1 MREKLLLL
9 RGNLHGDGLKKA
21 QGELGKSPSVP
32 PASFTSLATISQ
44 ARAIFSASTQDP
56 GAQFYQMKSKPCEVA
71 PVFIQVMI
79 TEVMFGYGRA
89 RKPGATSKEA
99 EKELDVLVQLAG
111 SPGLQDSS
119 SQPLLQKPARQQ
131 VSLEKQM
138 PATVLGIQRIA
149 SSLSVTR
156 FHEYF

>member
-9 RGNLHGDGLKKA
+9 RGNLHGEGLKKA

-44 ARAIFSASTQDP
+44 ARAILASTQD
-56 GAQFYQMKSKPCEVA
+56 QFYQMKSKPCEVA

-79 TEVMFGYGRA
+79 TEVMFGYGRP

-111 SPGLQDSS
+111 SPGPQDSPHS
-119 SQPLLQKPARQQ
+119 FCCKSLQGSRLAWRNECLQQ
-131 VSLEKQM
+131 C
-138 PATVLGIQRIA
+138 
-149 SSLSVTR
+149 
-156 FHEYF
+156 

>member
-44 ARAIFSASTQDP
+44 ARAILASTQD
-56 GAQFYQMKSKPCEVA
+56 QFYQMKSKPCEVA

-119 SQPLLQKPARQQ
+119 SQLLLQKPARQQ
-131 VSLEKQM
+131 VSLEK
-138 PATVLGIQRIA
+138 
-149 SSLSVTR
+149 
-156 FHEYF
+156 

>member
-9 RGNLHGDGLKKA
+9 RGNLHSEGLKKA

-79 TEVMFGYGRA
+79 TEIMFGVWKSKKTWSYIQGGRERTGCA
-89 RKPGATSKEA
+89 RPAGWLPGA
-99 EKELDVLVQLAG
+99 AG
-111 SPGLQDSS
+111 QP

-131 VSLEKQM
+131 VSLEK
-138 PATVLGIQRIA
+138 
-149 SSLSVTR
+149 
-156 FHEYF
+156 

>member
-9 RGNLHGDGLKKA
+9 RGNLHSEGLKKA

-111 SPGLQDSS
+111 SPGLQDSPHS
-119 SQPLLQKPARQQ
+119 LCCKSLQGSRLAWRNECLQQCWGSRGLLPA
-131 VSLEKQM
+131 
-138 PATVLGIQRIA
+138 
-149 SSLSVTR
+149 
-156 FHEYF
+156 

>member
-9 RGNLHGDGLKKA
+9 RGNLHSEGLKKA

-44 ARAIFSASTQDP
+44 ARAILASTQD
-56 GAQFYQMKSKPCEVA
+56 QFYQMKSKPCEVA

-111 SPGLQDSS
+111 SPGLQDSPHS
-119 SQPLLQKPARQQ
+119 LCCKSLQGSRLAWRNKCLQQCWGSRGLLPA
-131 VSLEKQM
+131 
-138 PATVLGIQRIA
+138 
-149 SSLSVTR
+149 
-156 FHEYF
+156 

>member
-9 RGNLHGDGLKKA
+9 RGNLHGEGLKKA

-44 ARAIFSASTQDP
+44 ARAILASTQD
-56 GAQFYQMKSKPCEVA
+56 QFYQMKSKPCEVA

-111 SPGLQDSS
+111 SPGPQDSPHS
-119 SQPLLQKPARQQ
+119 FCCKSLQGSRLAWRNECLQQCWGSRGLLPA
-131 VSLEKQM
+131 
-138 PATVLGIQRIA
+138 
-149 SSLSVTR
+149 
-156 FHEYF
+156 